1 MIDIKTQTKRA
12 TNWKPG
18 ITNINLFCD
27 GFELG
32 IVTSRDWGDFNARE
46 EPLIT
51 LRIEGKDY
59 QMPKSEFIAK
69 LLVS

>member
-1 MIDIKTQTKRA
+1 MIGIKMQTKRA

-18 ITNINLFCD
+18 IINVNLICD

-32 IVTSRDWGDFNARE
+32 IVTSEYWGDFRVRK

-51 LRIEGKDY
+51 LQIEGRSY
-59 QMPKSEFIAK
+59 QMHKSEFITK
-69 LLVS
+69 LLS